1 MTSTPTL
8 APTQTMFQTV
18 ETTGTIDEN
27 GVLRVA
33 PLVGVPAGRVRVLI
47 MWPPRGV
54 VTTSSIKQSD
64 STGDTDL
71 SEDGRNK

>member
-8 APTQTMFQTV
+8 APTQTTFQTV

-27 GVLRVA
+27 GVLKVA
-33 PLVGVPAGRVRVLI
+33 PLVGIPAGQVRVLI

-54 VTTSSIKQSD
+54 ATISSIKQSD
-64 STGDTDL
+64 STADAGSSEGEGD
-71 SEDGRNK
+71 R